1 MCVNK
6 IVLTPEKSPY
16 LKIYYGYVRKIV
28 TLSITVWTQHLFD
41 LALNCIKTIVVI
53 IPAGTNCVPPVSD
66 LLSFCHERDF
76 MLSLFNDN
84 QDEVI

>member
-1 MCVNK
+1 MK

-16 LKIYYGYVRKIV
+16 MKIHYGYVRKFV
-28 TLSITVWTQHLFD
+28 TLYITVWTQHLFD

-53 IPAGTNCVPPVSD
+53 ILAGTNCVTPFSD
-66 LLSFCHERDF
+66 LISFCHERFF
-76 MLSLFNDN
+76 MLSLSNDI